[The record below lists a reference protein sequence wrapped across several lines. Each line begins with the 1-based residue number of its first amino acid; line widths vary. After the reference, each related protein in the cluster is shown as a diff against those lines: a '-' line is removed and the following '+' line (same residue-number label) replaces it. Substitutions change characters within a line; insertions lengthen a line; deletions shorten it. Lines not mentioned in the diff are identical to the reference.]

1 VADENEDIIEE
12 EGSGTV
18 LRSPIEILKEGSKHL
33 RGTIKETLES
43 DASHFSEDEY
53 QLLKFHG
60 VYQQD
65 DRDMRIKARKE
76 GRDKE
81 WIMMIRAKVPGGV
94 LTSDQY
100 LAFEDMADRYGDG
113 TLRVTTRQCFQLH
126 HIGKKDL
133 KATIRGINDSMITTL
148 GACGDVERNVMACPA
163 PIEAS
168 VAADLQRYAKELS
181 DRTLPT
187 TNGYYEIWLDHEK
200 IVSTEQEKDPL
211 YGELYMP
218 RKFKSAITVEGDN
231 CSDIYSNDIGIV
243 AHLDAGKI
251 SGFTFLAGGG
261 MGMTHTDKNT
271 RPRVADPICWVPP
284 EEMVDTF
291 IAMLKVQRDN
301 GNRISR
307 RQARLKYLIANNG
320 VARFKQA
327 VESYVGHRLAEPREL
342 HWENTVDHL
351 GWHQQP
357 DGRWFLGVWVENG
370 RVKNEESLNQKAA
383 FHEIV
388 SQFRPGIRLTA
399 QQNILFVDLEESQKE
414 AVEAILRK
422 HGVPMANDVPNALR
436 YSMACPAT
444 PTCGLALA
452 ESERSLPPVV
462 REIEATL
469 SEVGLAEERLSIRMT
484 GCPNGC
490 ARPFLGDIGFVGRT
504 PGKYQI
510 YVGGD
515 FEGTHLNRLLADLV
529 PVGQLADRL
538 KPLFIM
544 FREERQGKEGFGDF
558 CQRIGTERLRAAA
571 FPEPVAAVAPRR

>member
-1 VADENEDIIEE
+1 MADDKEDIIEE

-18 LRSPIEILKEGSKHL
+18 LRSPIEILKERSQHL

-65 DRDMRIKARKE
+65 DRDLRVAARKA

-81 WIMMIRAKVPGGV
+81 WIMMVRAKIPGGAI
-94 LTSDQY
+94 TGEQY
-100 LAFEDMADRYGDG
+100 LQFEDISNKYADG
-113 TLRVTTRQCFQLH
+113 TLRVTTRQVFQLH
-126 HIGKKDL
+126 HIGKGNL
-133 KATIRGINDSMITTL
+133 KATIRGINDAMITTL
-148 GACGDVERNVMACPA
+148 GACGDVERNLMACPA
-163 PIEAS
+163 PHSDAVHAE
-168 VAADLQRYAKELS
+168 LQEHARELS

-187 TNGYYEIWLDHEK
+187 TNAYHEIWLDHEK
-200 IVSTEQEKDPL
+200 IASTEQEKDPL

-231 CSDIYSNDIGIV
+231 CVDIYSNDIGIV
-243 AHLDAGKI
+243 AHLDGQHV
-251 SGFTFLAGGG
+251 SGYTFVVGGG

-284 EEMVDTF
+284 DQLVDTF
-291 IAMLKVQRDN
+291 LSIMKVQRDN

-327 VESYVGHRLAEPREL
+327 MEQWVGHRLADPREL
-342 HWENTVDHL
+342 HWENTGDHL
-351 GWHQQP
+351 GWHQQL

-370 RVKNEESLNQKAA
+370 RIKDVEGLTQKAA
-383 FHEIV
+383 FNEVI
-388 SQFRPGIRLTA
+388 SKFNPGVRLTA
-399 QQNILFVDLEESQKE
+399 QQNILFTDIPENQKG
-414 AVEAILRK
+414 AVEEVLRK
-422 HGVPMANDVPNALR
+422 HGVPMVDEVPNALR
-436 YSMACPAT
+436 YSMACPAI

-452 ESERSLPPVV
+452 ESERALPPVI
-462 REIEATL
+462 RKIEAVL
-469 SEVGLAEERLSIRMT
+469 SETGLADERLSVRMT

-504 PGKYQI
+504 PGKYQV

-515 FEGTHLNRLLADLV
+515 FEGTTLNRLLADLV
-529 PVGQLADRL
+529 PVDQIPDRL
-538 KPLFIM
+538 RPLFEL
-544 FREERQGKEGFGDF
+544 FRDERQGKEGFGDF
-558 CQRIGTERLRAAA
+558 CRRTGVERLRSLA
-571 FPEPVAAVAPRR
+571 FPEATATAARR